1 MELGSG
7 LLPTTTLLRETPLV
21 RALHSAIRNK
31 ESSRRALDADTYA
44 WPWYAD
50 SCLTWCQYGTEAHGS
65 LQESVSLS
73 Q

>member
-31 ESSRRALDADTYA
+31 ESSRRALDADTCA
-44 WPWYAD
+44 PV
-50 SCLTWCQYGTEAHGS
+50 SRCQHGGIG
-65 LQESVSLS
+65 QHGAC
-73 Q
+73 